1 MGRRTSTGYTLR
13 MRHQNLWAPWRI
25 SYLKGLAEDDP
36 ALRRADAEG
45 CFLCDAFEAGL
56 SEAGRRERMIL
67 VTDARG
73 SLMMNR
79 YPYSNG
85 HLLVAPRE
93 HVSDISDLTVEGR
106 SGIMEL
112 AELGNRLL
120 RRAMCCQGVNMGMN
134 LGRCAGAGV
143 PGHCHLH
150 LVPRWNGDVNFMQ
163 VCAGARVIPQALEE
177 SYQMLMDALH
187 ELSA

>member
-1 MGRRTSTGYTLR
+1 

-25 SYLKGLAEDDP
+25 SYLKGLVDEPPKQANEDGSG
-36 ALRRADAEG
+36 G
-45 CFLCDAFEAGL
+45 CFLCAAFEDEL
-56 SEAGRRERMIL
+56 SDEAKRERMIL
-67 VTDARG
+67 LTDARG

-85 HLLVAPRE
+85 HLLVTPRK
-93 HVSDISDLTVEGR
+93 HVADISDLTAEER

-120 RRAMCCQGVNMGMN
+120 RKAMHCQGVNMGMN

-150 LVPRWNGDVNFMQ
+150 LVPRWNGDSNFMQ
-163 VCAGARVIPQALEE
+163 VVAGARVIPQALEE
-177 SYQMLMDALH
+177 SYAMLLA
-187 ELSA
+187 ELDDV

>member
-1 MGRRTSTGYTLR
+1 

-25 SYLKGLAEDDP
+25 TYLKGLAEDDP
-36 ALRRADAEG
+36 ALNQRNADEG
-45 CFLCDAFEAGL
+45 CFLCAAFENDL
-56 SEAGRRERMIL
+56 DETQRRERMLL
-67 VTDARG
+67 VVDDRG
-73 SLMMNR
+73 ALMMNR

-93 HVSDISDLTVEGR
+93 HVGDISDLTAHAR
-106 SGIMEL
+106 AGIMEL
-112 AELGNRLL
+112 ADLGCRLL
-120 RRAMCCQGVNMGMN
+120 RKTMRCQGINMGMN

-150 LVPRWNGDVNFMQ
+150 LVPRWNGDSNFMQ

-177 SYQMLMDALH
+177 SYEMLREAIGTV
-187 ELSA
+187 

>member
-1 MGRRTSTGYTLR
+1 

-36 ALRRADAEG
+36 ALTQDDPKG
-45 CFLCDAFEAGL
+45 CFLCEAFEDGL
-56 SEAGRRERMIL
+56 SDTQRRERMIL
-67 VTDARG
+67 VTDQRG
-73 SLMMNR
+73 ALMMNR

-85 HLLVAPRE
+85 HLLVSPKQ
-93 HVSDISDLTVEGR
+93 HVADISDLSPAERAGL
-106 SGIMEL
+106 MEL

-120 RRAMCCQGVNMGMN
+120 RKAMHCQGVNIGMN

-143 PGHCHLH
+143 PGHCHMH
-150 LVPRWNGDVNFMQ
+150 LVPRWNGDSNFMQ

-177 SYQMLMDALH
+177 SYQMLCEAMENL
-187 ELSA
+187 